1 MSVIAQQLRT
11 STRFRNEPPGSEE
24 RISMIGFARS
34 QRTEEKDYHAGD
46 VHGASPH
53 LNPPCPSCG
62 ATMAYQQEYVWTCAA
77 CEAAHGEAFLAGADV
92 LPFCGTV
99 TLSFAERDR
108 LYTAM
113 KLRLNREVTLAE
125 ANGMWDDWNAR
136 LQAFVPSAPPPRR
149 KPFAVDL
156 PPEARAQ
163 VDRMVQAIDTTY
175 RKGDDLAGFL
185 AKAAPLVQQGHEAMF
200 DALIRAAV
208 AREGLSSGT
217 YVTFGIDGTTRDATP
232 LWWKLFR
239 QVTGGDPRQTFNHL
253 KRTETVRFYELAKP
267 VDVAHAWRVLDILAH
282 HLPGCVTLNAIH
294 ALPNGKRGWKQ
305 QGKAAH
311 RAVALAWAEHRFTE
325 ELHAVQA
332 YYARHPRRPERTK
345 AAFNRLFNGTWRSQ
359 PHIERLIEAGA
370 NPAHTKLST
379 SFLGSGPLLTT
390 ITDEPYLSDTNTAK
404 LVAYLLA
411 HGADVNE
418 TASSGMTAL
427 MKAACAGYLATVNV
441 LLAAGADVHLQSDDG
456 LGDGWNA
463 GHYAVMHGHFK
474 LFERLVTAGLD
485 PMPIIGDFARVD
497 GGTYAPTVEA
507 YCREYEAKILRKV
520 ADEVMAFP
528 QDEAPAAR
536 ARAARRR
543 L

>member
-1 MSVIAQQLRT
+1 MSVNAQQLRT
-11 STRFRNEPPGSEE
+11 STRFRNEPPGSEK
-24 RISMIGFARS
+24 RIHMIRFARS
-34 QRTEEKDYHAGD
+34 QRTEGKDDHAGD
-46 VHGASPH
+46 VHVASPH

-62 ATMAYQQEYVWTCAA
+62 ATMAYQQDYVWTCAA

-99 TLSFAERDR
+99 TLPFAERDR

-113 KLRLNREVTLAE
+113 KQLLKREVTLAE
-125 ANGMWDDWNAR
+125 ANAMWDDWNAR
-136 LQAFVPSAPPPRR
+136 LQAFVPPAPPSRSKR
-149 KPFAVDL
+149 FAVDL

-163 VDRMVQAIDTTY
+163 VDRMVEAIDTTY
-175 RKGDDLAGFL
+175 RKGDDLADFL

-200 DALIRAAV
+200 DGLIRAAV
-208 AREGLSSGT
+208 ARDGMSAGA

-232 LWWKLFR
+232 LWWKIFG
-239 QVTGGDPRQTFNHL
+239 QVAGGDPRQTFNHV
-253 KRTETVRFYELAKP
+253 KRNETVRFYELAKP
-267 VDVAHAWRVLDILAH
+267 LDVAQAWRVLDILAH
-282 HLPGCVTLNAIH
+282 HLPGCVTLNAIQ
-294 ALPNGKRGWKQ
+294 ALPNGKRGWMQ

-325 ELHAVQA
+325 ELLAVQA
-332 YYARHPRRPERTK
+332 YRARHPRRPGRTQE
-345 AAFNRLFNGTWRSQ
+345 AFNRLFNGTWRSQ

-370 NPAHTKLST
+370 NPAHTNLST

-404 LVAYLLA
+404 LVAFLLA

-418 TASSGMTAL
+418 AASSGETAL
-427 MKAACAGYLATVNV
+427 MKAASAGYLATVNV
-441 LLAAGADVHLQSDDG
+441 LLVAGANVHLQSDDG

-463 GHYAVMHGHFK
+463 GHYAVVHGHFK
-474 LFERLVTAGLD
+474 LFERLVAAGLD
-485 PMPIIGDFARVD
+485 PMLIIGDFARVD

-507 YCREYEAKILRKV
+507 YCREYEARILRAV
-520 ADEVMAFP
+520 ADKVLSIS
-528 QDEAPAAR
+528 QDVAPAAP